1 MKNQQIQQYKKR
13 THQAQRKKEMLVL
26 LKTEAYGNI
35 AIACQKLGIDRST
48 YYKWCQNNEDYDFLA
63 QQAIREGKRVIRDL
77 AEAGLVKRI
86 SAGDTTAIIFA
97 LKNLDK
103 DNYGE
108 GLNDFRLSN
117 YQVILNDPKALRTVL
132 KTWQLVAPKLL
143 KQSEDH
149 G

>member
-1 MKNQQIQQYKKR
+1 
-13 THQAQRKKEMLVL
+13 MLEL
-26 LKTEAYGNI
+26 LKTEAYGNVS
-35 AIACQKLGIDRST
+35 IACQKLGIDRST
-48 YYKWCQNNEDYDFLA
+48 HYLWCKKHEEYEFEA
-63 QQAIREGKRVIRDL
+63 QEAIREGKKVIRDL

-86 SAGDTTAIIFA
+86 AAGDTTAIIFA

-108 GLNDFRLSN
+108 GLNDFRLNS

-143 KQSEDH
+143 KQNEDH